1 MAYESSVW
9 FGAIASLCP
18 SLDTSNDGTTTVKD
32 FARIS
37 NGVFT
42 NAAVIANNWVTDG
55 GARALYFDGVNDHVV
70 TEFIAGHALKEL
82 TLSYWFRRT
91 GVGVRGPGVSLA
103 NALGVSTSFAVY
115 PYEDG
120 KLYVQLSSS
129 QFASVTLND
138 SNWHHICVCFDGDG
152 AANADRLKVFVDGV
166 QATLAFTG
174 TMPVALSTAT
184 SLAPSR
190 LWLGVGIATSNYYGA
205 GFIDDVRVMC
215 RSVTLAERQ
224 ELEASRGGTFA
235 ETSSGTSGFTGLSGV
250 GRLGT

>member
-9 FGAIASLCP
+9 FGTIASLCP
-18 SLDTSNDGTTTVKD
+18 SRDTVNAGTTTVQD

-55 GARALYFDGVNDHVV
+55 GSRALFFDGVNDHVV

-82 TLSYWFRRT
+82 TLSFWFRRT
-91 GVGVRGPGVSLA
+91 GAGVRGPGVSLA

-115 PYEDG
+115 PFEDG
-120 KLYVQLSSS
+120 KLYVQLSAS

-138 SNWHHICVCFDGDG
+138 ANWHHLCVCFDGDG
-152 AANADRLKVFVDGV
+152 ATNADKLKVFIDGS

-174 TMPVALSTAT
+174 TFPVALSTST
-184 SLAPSR
+184 SLATSR
-190 LWLGVGIATSNYYGA
+190 LWLGVGIATTNYYGA
-205 GFIDDVRVMC
+205 GYLDDVRAIC
-215 RSVTLAERQ
+215 RIVTLSERQ
-224 ELEASRGGTFA
+224 ELTASRGGSFA
-235 ETSSGTSGFTGLSGV
+235 EVSGTSGFTGLAGV